1 MYGVVVADLSADL
14 DEFVGD
20 VFHYLIYGGQR
31 RWARVYLRGLMLP
44 GLKRKSVQPMAA
56 ALGVPEQNLGH
67 FVGVAAWDW
76 QEVTVRL
83 AARAIKILTPTAWI
97 LDDHPFLRAGKHIAC
112 AKKQYAGNGPPKLCQ
127 IGVSWHAVS
136 PKGSTPLHW
145 RLFMP
150 EAWADDP
157 ERRAAAKIPADKDHR
172 TKPALA
178 LDMLDDLS
186 ALGLRPPL
194 ALADSLYGQ
203 NVAFRQGLED
213 RGVPWLP
220 AIPGQTTLIPATG
233 IPVSAWA
240 REDEQL
246 NAYAVAR
253 DIRYRAHRFRYR
265 EPEHGH
271 AARYGWFATAR
282 VHVAGTS
289 TRRAAGKGRDG
300 GYLRE
305 YTLLVQ
311 WRRKHP
317 AGPEDQEAFRI
328 WLTDL
333 PAATPLPVL
342 ARHATSRWEIET
354 DYKDMN
360 QNLGLGQYEGR
371 TWVGFHH
378 HVTLVS
384 AAHLFCLEQRLNPK
398 ALATA

>member
-1 MYGVVVADLSADL
+1 
-14 DEFVGD
+14 
-20 VFHYLIYGGQR
+20 
-31 RWARVYLRGLMLP
+31 MLP
-44 GLKRKSVQPMAA
+44 GLRRKSVQPMAA

-67 FVGVAAWDW
+67 FAGVSAWDW
-76 QEVTVRL
+76 HEVTARL
-83 AARAIKILTPTAWI
+83 AKRAIKTLAPTSWV

-136 PKGSTPLHW
+136 PRGSAPLDW

-157 ERRAAAKIPADKDHR
+157 LRRERARIPVTLAHR

-178 LDMLDDLS
+178 LDMLDEL
-186 ALGLRPPL
+186 AGLGLRPPL

-213 RGVPWLP
+213 RHVPWLL
-220 AIPGQTTLIPATG
+220 AIPGQTTLISAAG
-233 IPVSAWA
+233 RLVSAWA
-240 REDEQL
+240 REKDND
-246 NAYAVAR
+246 NAYGIAR
-253 DIRYRAHRFRYR
+253 AIRYRAHRFRYR

-271 AARYGWFATAR
+271 RARYGWFAATR
-282 VHVAGTS
+282 VHVAGTA
-289 TRRAAGKGRDG
+289 TRRAAGDGRDG

-311 WRRKHP
+311 WRHKRP
-317 AGPEDQEAFRI
+317 AGPEDGDAFRV

-333 PAATPLPVL
+333 PADTPLATLV
-342 ARHATSRWEIET
+342 RHGTDRWEIET

-371 TWVGFHH
+371 TWPGFHH

>member
-1 MYGVVVADLSADL
+1 MDGVVVADLSADL

-20 VFHYLIYGGQR
+20 VFRYLIYGGQR

-76 QEVTVRL
+76 QEVTARL

-145 RLFMP
+145 RLSMP

-203 NVAFRQGLED
+203 DVAFRQGLED

-282 VHVAGTS
+282 VTWPARAPAEPQGRGVTAATCANTPCWCSGGAS
-289 TRRAAGKGRDG
+289 TRPDPR
-300 GYLRE
+300 
-305 YTLLVQ
+305 T
-311 WRRKHP
+311 RRP
-317 AGPEDQEAFRI
+317 
-328 WLTDL
+328 
-333 PAATPLPVL
+333 
-342 ARHATSRWEIET
+342 
-354 DYKDMN
+354 
-360 QNLGLGQYEGR
+360 
-371 TWVGFHH
+371 
-378 HVTLVS
+378 S
-384 AAHLFCLEQRLNPK
+384 ASG
-398 ALATA
+398 